1 MSQRKSL
8 LPDRFIGSRYSRP
21 LKINLLP
28 GAAGILS
35 IVVDDEL
42 SVSSD
47 DPVMMRVLFSSL
59 LRWT

>member
-1 MSQRKSL
+1 
-8 LPDRFIGSRYSRP
+8 